1 MKCRVCNYP
10 CKKIY
15 ITPKLPEYIWPGLKN
30 NKFSECKLFGCQKC
44 CSLQLQNFSKNRIS
58 SFYGKEAFNIIS
70 KKTHSLRI
78 KIIKNYYGSDFLK
91 KKKIIDIGGGA
102 NPILN
107 NKSIDVYDFKKP
119 NKSIKSFKCN
129 IFTGDIEKIN
139 LKKKYDIIFFLN
151 TLEHLPNPLRAINKI
166 KDTLDYKGKIFIEV
180 PNFDYLIK
188 KMPHYAIFHQHLNMY
203 DLNNL
208 KNLFKLSNLTIEKIF
223 INKDVIFCSVIK
235 KNQSKKILKVNL
247 NSKVDLNNKV
257 KILKKNLLKQKKLL
271 KTIFKQS
278 SMNIYGAGGS
288 AALFIANHK
297 IDINKISNIYDS
309 ERRKINKFLPG
320 TKIAIKKTY
329 LDNKYPSISFYKI
342 NKRNNLY
349 INEI

>member
-1 MKCRVCNYP
+1 MKCRVCYNP
-10 CKKIY
+10 TKKIY
-15 ITPKLPEYIWPGLKN
+15 TTPKLPEYIWPSLKN
-30 NKFSECKLFGCQKC
+30 NQFSECKIFGCQKC
-44 CSLQLQNFSKNRIS
+44 YSLQLQNFSKNRIS

-70 KKTHSLRI
+70 KKAHSLRI
-78 KIIKNYYGSDFLK
+78 NIIKKYYGSDFLK

-139 LKKKYDIIFFLN
+139 LKKKYDIIFFLH
-151 TLEHLPNPLRAINKI
+151 TLEHLPNPLKAINKI
-166 KDTLDYKGKIFIEV
+166 KDTLADKGKIFIEV
-180 PNFDYLIK
+180 PNFDYFIK

-208 KNLFKLSNLTIEKIF
+208 KNLFKLADLTIEKIF
-223 INKDVIFCSVIK
+223 RNKDVIFCSIIK
-235 KNQSKKILKVNL
+235 KNQSKKIIKVNL
-247 NSKVDLNNKV
+247 NNKF

-271 KTIFKQS
+271 KTTFKES
-278 SMNIYGAGGS
+278 SLNIYGAGGS

-297 IDINKISNIYDS
+297 FDTNKITNIYDG
-309 ERRKINKFLPG
+309 EKRKMNKFFPG
-320 TKIAIKKTY
+320 TKIAIKKTH

-342 NKRNNLY
+342 NKKNNLY